1 MAPSPVVALTLM
13 REIVAVHPQFADRD
27 LLNLYRLFVRT
38 GLYGAPTSY
47 RNRTASVCFV
57 SYWLLADDDDMA
69 RVFATILL
77 QWGSMWRRAR
87 RPRPRSQGA
96 GSSSIPGRPCM

>member
-38 GLYGAPTSY
+38 GLYGAPT
-47 RNRTASVCFV
+47 CLGLV
-57 SYWLLADDDDMA
+57 SELLAA
-69 RVFATILL
+69 CR
-77 QWGSMWRRAR
+77 
-87 RPRPRSQGA
+87 
-96 GSSSIPGRPCM
+96 